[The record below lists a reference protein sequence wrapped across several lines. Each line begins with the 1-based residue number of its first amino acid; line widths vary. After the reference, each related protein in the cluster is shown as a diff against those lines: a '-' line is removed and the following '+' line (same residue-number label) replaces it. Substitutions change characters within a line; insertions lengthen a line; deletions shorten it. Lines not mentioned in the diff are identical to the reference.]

1 MAKITAAVAGEDELL
16 NTGLQLANKGDL
28 EGALAKLA
36 EAHARAPQRPDVAVA
51 YAQGLFRSNDF
62 VRTKEVLLPFAEAEN
77 APAEVPALL
86 GMACQHYTAYLVR
99 FGTNVDVL
107 NWLGTCYNSLGNAD
121 EALKAWSKSLEVS
134 PDQPRIKA
142 LVDSLKKK

>member
-1 MAKITAAVAGEDELL
+1 
-16 NTGLQLANKGDL
+16 
-28 EGALAKLA
+28 
-36 EAHARAPQRPDVAVA
+36 VA
-51 YAQGLFRSNDF
+51 YAQALFRSNDF
-62 VRTKEVLLPFAEAEN
+62 ARAKEVLLPFAEAEN

-86 GMACQHYTAYLVR
+86 GMACQALEEFEAAAKHYTAYLVR

-121 EALKAWSKSLEVS
+121 EALKAWTKSLEVS

-142 LVDSLKKK
+142 LVDALKKK